1 MASAVLFR
9 LIGVDHRITDA
20 IERAFEQDVRH
31 RKSLFAGAGQEIRH
45 VSIEPGVVTAGRPQ
59 AERTVRA
66 LPRQEPVDRVLD
78 ALIDIGVHGKMR
90 AGREF
95 VDIEQ
100 RHRAAGDLLR
110 TSVRIAV
117 ERFQDGRG
125 IERRGKAC
133 RQRNAAGARHEIGEH
148 VRGQRQ
154 ALALGQGPDRTAR
167 QDLRGGLDVE
177 RVVPRQR
184 QAFRSPDVD
193 IELRGAGAVGIERQ
207 RHRAALLCGELY
219 GGRWIAQNRYRP

>member
-20 IERAFEQDVRH
+20 IERAFEQDV
-31 RKSLFAGAGQEIRH
+31 GAQTHFLQRSRPVVLDEYVGARDHAQE
-45 VSIEPGVVTAGRPQ
+45 
-59 AERTVRA
+59 
-66 LPRQEPVDRVLD
+66 RVLCRLVAEVEHD
-78 ALIDIGVHGKMR
+78 RAFVARVGFVDGEVR

-184 QAFRSPDVD
+184 RAFRSPDVD